1 MLTLSATR
9 QTPYPYLQIFSFF
22 GYTAVTI
29 LLSNLTT
36 LIVFGKLGQYFF
48 CYKALV
54 CAAHP
59 FVNREETILGSLL
72 FIGFRLGL
80 VWLLTRFVGSRTTVI
95 NSLLRESI
103 FGLYLADL
111 VYVLAFPISL
121 LIGKDIVDWYYGSS
135 TDTFRLAYTAH
146 INPVVTF
153 LLTGLFC
160 LWLHSRAD
168 RFSPASFLL
177 RFILCSVSL
186 CLYIAWIE
194 LIRIPG

>member
-1 MLTLSATR
+1 MLALSSSQR
-9 QTPYPYLQIFSFF
+9 TPYPYLQIFSFF

-36 LIVFGKLGQYFF
+36 LIMFGKLDQYFF

-54 CAAHP
+54 CSTRP
-59 FVNREETILGSLL
+59 FFDREKAILGSLL
-72 FIGFRLGL
+72 FIGFRVGL
-80 VWLLTRFVGSRTTVI
+80 VWLATRFISSRNTFI
-95 NSLLRESI
+95 NSVLREGI

-121 LIGKDIVDWYYGSS
+121 LIGKNIVDWYYGSS
-135 TDTFRLAYTAH
+135 TNTFRLAYSAH
-146 INPVVTF
+146 INPMVTF

-168 RFSPASFLL
+168 RFTPSSFLL
-177 RFILCSVSL
+177 RFGLCGVSL
-186 CLYIAWIE
+186 CLYIFWVE
-194 LIRIPG
+194 KLIVRH